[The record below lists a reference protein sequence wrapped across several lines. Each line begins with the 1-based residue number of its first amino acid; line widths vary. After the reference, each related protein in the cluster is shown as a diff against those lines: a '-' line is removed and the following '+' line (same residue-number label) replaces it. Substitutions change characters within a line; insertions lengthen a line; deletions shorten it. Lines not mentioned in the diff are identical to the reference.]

1 MTNPFATSRKLAEAG
16 IPPDQSAAIAE
27 AVVDHTEKTAATK
40 LDLFKLKAELEAA
53 IARLEKKVDANY
65 ADHNAEIKSLKN
77 SNRFNS
83 ALLIALFVTVI
94 APYFS

>member
-53 IARLEKKVDANY
+53 IARLEKRGDVNT
-65 ADHNAEIKSLKN
+65 AEIKTTLKVIAG
-77 SNRFNS
+77 F
-83 ALLIALFVTVI
+83 LVALFVAVI